1 MNFNEYQQQAFST
14 AMYPDKGKN
23 PYYPALGLGEAGE
36 VQGKV
41 KKIMRDDGGVI
52 TDSKREAIKDELGDV
67 LWYVAVLA
75 IEMDLTLQEIADNN
89 VKKLADRKERGV
101 ITGSGDYR

>member
-14 AMYPDKGKN
+14 AMYPQKGAN
-23 PYYPALGLGEAGE
+23 PYYPALGLGECGE

-52 TDSKREAIKDELGDV
+52 TDEKRQAIKDELGDV
-67 LWYVAVLA
+67 MWYVAVLA
-75 IEMDLTLQEIADNN
+75 IEMGLTLQDIADSN
-89 VKKLADRKERGV
+89 VKKLLDRKNRGV
-101 ITGSGDYR
+101 ITGSGDNR